1 VLGGECSVTIAVMV
15 AFRDRGD
22 EPALL
27 YMDGGVD
34 LFTLATNPTGTLD
47 SMGVAHL
54 VHEPGTGVELARLGP
69 SRPLL
74 REPDVPSSDVSTFI
88 GLDDFR

>member
-1 VLGGECSVTIAVMV
+1 MAAWTCSHQ
-15 AFRDRGD
+15 
-22 EPALL
+22 
-27 YMDGGVD
+27 
-34 LFTLATNPTGTLD
+34 ATNPTGILD

-54 VHEPGTGVELARLGP
+54 VDEPGTGVELAGLGP

>member
-1 VLGGECSVTIAVMV
+1 MA
-15 AFRDRGD
+15 AFRDSGN

-34 LFTLATNPTGTLD
+34 LVTPGHQPPRILD

-54 VHEPGTGVELARLGP
+54 VDEPGTGVELAGLGP